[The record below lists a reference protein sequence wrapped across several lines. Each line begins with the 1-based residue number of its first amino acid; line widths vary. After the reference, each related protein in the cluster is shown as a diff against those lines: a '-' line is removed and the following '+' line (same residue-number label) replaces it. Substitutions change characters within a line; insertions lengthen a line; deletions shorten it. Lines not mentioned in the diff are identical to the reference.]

1 MTNLSPHVLA
11 SKWSHQNC
19 CSRCS
24 PAHVEREQ
32 LSSASEPPGVNATIS
47 SQTTYRSQRAP
58 KSPKLLQVRGQIE
71 APTPIFYS
79 NFVSVTTISLKAAL
93 RQSCRSVSITT
104 FPVAICVT
112 LSLAR
117 LADNDPM
124 QFCNSAPSPLR
135 RSGATG
141 RGQLLFTTILSK
153 TTFRSQRPPRRH
165 DDDLVPAS
173 SPSTHPVERCCA
185 ACCDSA
191 AFGPLELT
199 SGLTMA

>member
-93 RQSCRSVSITT
+93 RQSGAARNVVIANALL
-104 FPVAICVT
+104 AI
-112 LSLAR
+112 L
-117 LADNDPM
+117 N
-124 QFCNSAPSPLR
+124 
-135 RSGATG
+135 GAMRQG
-141 RGQLLFTTILSK
+141 S
-153 TTFRSQRPPRRH
+153 
-165 DDDLVPAS
+165 
-173 SPSTHPVERCCA
+173 
-185 ACCDSA
+185 
-191 AFGPLELT
+191 
-199 SGLTMA
+199 